1 MKGRVILKG
10 GMDTQPDGSIDTAFR
25 INSNP
30 TMATEMR
37 RFLRLFVGDV
47 PVDMEVSEDCTDLR
61 FRRNDHRSVGYR
73 SHREIT
79 VTYETPMRP
88 LGKAVPVRM
97 DLEGEGGYQ
106 MTLELKA
113 CRGPL
118 ADAMLNLFR
127 AEDLRVMPS
136 DDGRMICIWDPSLDS
151 DFVEAGE

>member
-10 GMDTQPDGSIDTAFR
+10 GMDTRNDGSIDTVFR

-37 RFLRLFVGDV
+37 MFVGDV

-61 FRRNDHRSVGYR
+61 FHRNDRRSVGSR

-127 AEDLRVMPS
+127 AEGLRVMPS
-136 DDGRMICIWDPSLDS
+136 DDGRMICIWDSRLDS
-151 DFVEAGE
+151 DFVEVRE